1 MLWSL
6 SVFVS
11 WSLVVFFFFKQK
23 TAYEMRISDWSSD
36 VCRPAETAKPAGR
49 SAWPTKAVP
58 RHCSGQCRHSGEN
71 HRRQSLGMTN
81 EQNLSR
87 LFHSRGGASNAASGT
102 AAILRGLLLEHDHAP
117 PRCLRSRPHLAC
129 R

>member
-1 MLWSL
+1 MT
-6 SVFVS
+6 
-11 WSLVVFFFFKQK
+11 LV
-23 TAYEMRISDWSSD
+23 RP
-36 VCRPAETAKPAGR
+36 PAETAKPAGR

-87 LFHSRGGASNAASGT
+87 LFHSSGGASNAESGA

-117 PRCLRSRPHLAC
+117 PRAEELRVGKEGGRTVSARGTREHQKKK
-129 R
+129 